1 MKNLKIPMTSEEF
14 ELMEW
19 KLGWKHEYWD
29 GFARLAPRYNGVL
42 VKLPVEKREL
52 EPAIKIRSVSES
64 DYEQLVGAFYD
75 AFVDTVEYCNRVKRD
90 VKESARRNI
99 RDFFDGERGI
109 PNLALSKAAVAPRN
123 KNRIVGAALVS
134 KYKYGYKNEILFVRP
149 KYQNAG
155 IGTTLV
161 TGVLNDL
168 RDKKEKIFWSEYH
181 VCNEQS
187 AAWHKK
193 FGFVEEL
200 DITVA
205 RMRYRY
211 FQHEVWRHEKMDE
224 KEKAKEYKPHL
235 KKAEAELKRLET
247 VEKEDFDAA
256 WLGWRHDF

>member
-29 GFARLAPRYNGVL
+29 GYARLAPRYNGVL

-90 VKESARRNI
+90 VKESAQRNI
-99 RDFFDGERGI
+99 RDYFDGERGI
-109 PNLALSKAAVAPRN
+109 PDLALSKAAVAPRN

-155 IGTTLV
+155 IGTALV
-161 TGVLNDL
+161 TSVLNDL
-168 RDKKEKIFWSEYH
+168 QDEKKRFSGVNITFATNKARLGTKNSASSKNLILPLLECVTAIFST
-181 VCNEQS
+181 
-187 AAWHKK
+187 K
-193 FGFVEEL
+193 FG
-200 DITVA
+200 DT
-205 RMRYRY
+205 
-211 FQHEVWRHEKMDE
+211 
-224 KEKAKEYKPHL
+224 
-235 KKAEAELKRLET
+235 KKWTKRKRL
-247 VEKEDFDAA
+247 
-256 WLGWRHDF
+256 RNISRI